1 MTAVPRVKRIL
12 AAECKL
18 ALPKPIRL
26 GPVEVKTRD
35 FVALRLESD
44 NGLFG
49 DAISYPRGANL
60 LYAAHILAPH
70 IVGTSSSKRR
80 ETIENTLQ
88 RLVNNRASLVK
99 AASLYDIALWDLFC
113 KSVSQPLHAVLGGI
127 RSQVPVMVVAGYFLD
142 QRTIEDVCEEVRLRV
157 DQGYRLIKIMIN
169 GSDPDQ
175 DERLVAA
182 AMNIAGSR
190 ICVDAHW
197 AWTSVAA
204 ALETCKRLD
213 GYNVKFIE
221 DPFGQHQ
228 SFLAGELQKW
238 IKTPL
243 AVGEDLPD
251 LQTIHAAIEPL
262 LFYRLDAT
270 TCGGISTAVTA
281 TESAGV
287 RGKSVLPHV
296 FLPLHAQ
303 LAGALRP
310 IEAVEF
316 IPPEIGACPMFD
328 LLDSLPRINDGI
340 LDIDPEPGAGFHL
353 DWDKVA
359 ATAGRVWVHD
369 IND

>member
-1 MTAVPRVKRIL
+1 MPRVKRIL

-26 GPVEVKTRD
+26 GPVEIKTRD

-60 LYAAHILAPH
+60 LDAAHILAPH
-70 IVGTSSSKRR
+70 IVGTSSSMRR
-80 ETIENTLQ
+80 GTIENTLQ
-88 RLVNNRASLVK
+88 GLVNNRASLVK
-99 AASLYDIALWDLFC
+99 AASLYEIALWDLFC
-113 KSVSQPLHAVLGGI
+113 RSVSQPLHAVLGGI
-127 RSQVPVMVVAGYFLD
+127 RRRVPVMVVAGYFL
-142 QRTIEDVCEEVRLRV
+142 QERSIEDVCEEVRLRV

-169 GSDPDQ
+169 GSDPDH

-182 AMNIAGSR
+182 AVQVAGSR

-197 AWTSVAA
+197 TWTSVAT

-213 GYNVKFIE
+213 AYNVKFIE
-221 DPFGQHQ
+221 DPFGQPQ
-228 SFLAGELQKW
+228 SFLAGELQRW

-243 AVGEDLPD
+243 AIGEDLPD
-251 LQTIHAAIEPL
+251 LQTIYAAIEPL
-262 LFYRLDAT
+262 LLYRLDAT
-270 TCGGISTAVTA
+270 TCGGISMAVTA
-281 TESAGV
+281 TESAGI

-316 IPPEIGACPMFD
+316 IPPEVGACPMFD
-328 LLDSLPRINDGI
+328 LLDALPKITDGI
-340 LDIDPEPGAGFHL
+340 LDIDQEPGAGFHL

-359 ATAGRVWVHD
+359 ATAWRTWVHD
-369 IND
+369 INY